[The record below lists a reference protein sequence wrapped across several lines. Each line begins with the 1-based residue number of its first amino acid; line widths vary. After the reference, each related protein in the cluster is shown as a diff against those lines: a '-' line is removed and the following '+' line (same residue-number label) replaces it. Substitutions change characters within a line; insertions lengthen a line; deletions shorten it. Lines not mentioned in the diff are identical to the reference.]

1 VIEVA
6 LRNALALVL
15 HNGQQVADFV
25 AIFAATQSSRFC
37 QLRVA
42 HRDDDISVCLTKL
55 KRVLHQVEENLT
67 VDCPVGGQ
75 VQRNVARFLQDDP
88 QSPLLRLRKVRLDEV
103 GKHLGDRL
111 FQGLLFEH
119 QLLQPV
125 LHAGHLR

>member
-42 HRDDDISVCLTKL
+42 HRDDDFAVYLVEL
-55 KRVLHQVEENLT
+55 ERVLHQVEENLT
-67 VDCPVGGQ
+67 VDGPVSAQ
-75 VQRNVARFLQDDP
+75 VQRNVVRLLQDNA
-88 QSPLLRLRKVRLDEV
+88 QSLLPGLRKVRLDEI
-103 GKHLGDRL
+103 GEHLSERL
-111 FQGLLFEH
+111 LQGLLFEH
-119 QLLQPV
+119 QLFETV
-125 LHAGHLR
+125 FHA